1 MMRILSAIA
10 LAVLLAGC
18 AGKKTAAPGA
28 GAVSGESNGAASMLA
43 YSHNVKIELPSDAI
57 APRID
62 ALHSACRDARFG
74 ACSILTIEQRDGEYA
89 SGEMGMRI
97 APAGVEPMVKL
108 AAKSSTIASR
118 TLSAEDLA
126 QAVADTALQTDTL
139 TRQREKFIELLARKD
154 LSVSDSITLA
164 REISVLDANL
174 AAAARDAAQ
183 QQRRLETNV
192 LNLSFRPPH
201 HPPGF
206 GARIKTMFSD
216 IDDQALQVLEFVI
229 ELLTHLLP
237 LAIVLFPLALLWR
250 AMWRRF
256 TRV

>member
-1 MMRILSAIA
+1 MRVLCVIAFALLLTACDKQRSAKYSVGEVI
-10 LAVLLAGC
+10 
-18 AGKKTAAPGA
+18 
-28 GAVSGESNGAASMLA
+28 GESNGATSMLA
-43 YSHNVKIELPSDAI
+43 YSHSVKIELPSDAI

-89 SGEMGMRI
+89 SGEIEMRI

-108 AAKSSTIASR
+108 AAESSAIASR
-118 TLSAEDLA
+118 TLNAEDLA

-164 REISVLDANL
+164 REISALDAGL

-183 QQRRLETNV
+183 QTLRLETNV
-192 LNLSFRPPH
+192 LNLSFSPPPRPS
-201 HPPGF
+201 GF
-206 GARIKTMFSD
+206 GARLKMIFSD
-216 IDDQALQVLEFVI
+216 LDDQLLQVLDFIVET
-229 ELLTHLLP
+229 LLYLLP
-237 LAIVLFPLALLWR
+237 LALLLFPLALLWR
-250 AMWRRF
+250 AMWRRL
-256 TRV
+256 TRR